1 MQASLDTQREGTMQ
15 IVSVNISGEKGTVER
30 SVPETVIDALGLAGD
45 AHAGDWMRQVSLLG
59 TEAVGRLSAEILRP
73 IGPGAFGENLTVA
86 GLDAASVGILDR
98 FRTGTVELE
107 VTQIGKEC
115 HGDGCAI
122 FRESGRCVMPV
133 EGIFCRVLAGGLVK
147 PGDALEHA
155 PHLLRARVITLSDRA
170 YAGVY
175 EDRSG
180 PRLATLLTEFLAS
193 RRFHESVERILLPDD
208 PISLR
213 VALEAARTERLD
225 LVFTTGGTGIGPR
238 DHAPEVVAA
247 VCSRLIPG
255 IMESIRARHGVEHPA
270 ALLSRAV
277 AGVAGTTLVFT
288 LPGSVRAVEEYA
300 DEIFRV
306 LEHAILMVRG
316 MGH

>member
-1 MQASLDTQREGTMQ
+1 MQ
-15 IVSVNISGEKGTVER
+15 IVSVNISREKGTVKR
-30 SVPETVIDALGLAGD
+30 PVPEVVIDALGLTGD
-45 AHAGDWMRQVSLLG
+45 AHAGDWTRQVSLLG
-59 TEAVGRLSAEILRP
+59 AEAAGRLATEMGRS
-73 IGPGAFGENLTVA
+73 IGPGEFGENLTVA
-86 GLDAASVGILDR
+86 GLNAASVGIFDR
-98 FRTGTVELE
+98 FHTGTVELE

-122 FRESGRCVMPV
+122 FRESGRCVMPA
-133 EGIFCRVLAGGLVK
+133 EGIFCRVLAGGLAR

-170 YAGVY
+170 HAGVY
-175 EDRSG
+175 EDLSG
-180 PRLATLLTEFLAS
+180 PRLATLLAEFLAS
-193 RRFHESVERILLPDD
+193 RRFHSSVERVLLPDD
-208 PISLR
+208 PASLR
-213 VALEAARTERLD
+213 AALETARTERFD

-247 VCSRLIPG
+247 ACSRLIPG
-255 IMESIRARHGVEHPA
+255 IMESIRGRFGTENPA

-288 LPGSVRAVEEYA
+288 LPGSVRAVEEYSN
-300 DEIFRV
+300 EIFRV
-306 LEHAILMVRG
+306 LEHALRMVRG